1 MGHGERVHS
10 GQEEDEAQWE
20 AEREVLQ
27 RAALQRHTDAMRQ
40 RREEAAAA
48 GALARGGK
56 EGTRAGSSSYAVVT
70 CIEAEILG
78 GSNIRHDVSAHARAT
93 ANSLGTCCANALT
106 PHDDRTQWT

>member
-1 MGHGERVHS
+1 MHADRHLSRFQDKNPALSTNRCWFLGED
-10 GQEEDEAQWE
+10 GEDCSSVCGGLEA
-20 AEREVLQ
+20 V
-27 RAALQRHTDAMRQ
+27 DV
-40 RREEAAAA
+40 
-48 GALARGGK
+48 

-93 ANSLGTCCANALT
+93 ANSLRTCCANALT